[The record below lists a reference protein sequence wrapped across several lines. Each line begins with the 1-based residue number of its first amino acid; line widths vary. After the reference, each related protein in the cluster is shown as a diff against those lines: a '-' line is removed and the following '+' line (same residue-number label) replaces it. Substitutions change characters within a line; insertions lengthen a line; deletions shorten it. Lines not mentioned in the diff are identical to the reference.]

1 MRVGRSTRSGAVSLP
16 AESFVAAG
24 DNVKRMKFGVRLAV
38 QGEMGAHG
46 QGWDLAKQMTAEA
59 EALGFDSV
67 WLPDHVINAH
77 MNVRVPMLEN
87 WTVLSA
93 LGALTSRVSFAG
105 HTFNNSL
112 RNPAVMAK
120 MAATFDV
127 MFGGR
132 LIYSLG
138 SAWFRRESEGY
149 GLPWDEHG
157 DRVARLREA
166 LLIAKA
172 LWTQD
177 EVDFS
182 GRFYTLKGAC
192 LEPKPVQRPHIPI
205 WVPGDSPAIR
215 DLAAELG
222 DCWLFYSKP
231 PERVAEYAADI
242 RRRRGGTPM
251 PMATSTV
258 CLAGLDDGKVKEWSV
273 KYAEERKHRFPVPP
287 TPQDVL
293 VENLWGPV
301 EDCIERVRAWERAG
315 VSHLV
320 IQPIPPLEGM
330 RFFGREILP
339 HLRG

>member
-1 MRVGRSTRSGAVSLP
+1 
-16 AESFVAAG
+16 
-24 DNVKRMKFGVRLAV
+24 MKFGVRLAV
-38 QGEMGAHG
+38 QGEMGAKG
-46 QGWDLAKQMTAEA
+46 QGWDYARQMALEA
-59 EALGFDSV
+59 EELGFDSV

-77 MNVRVPMLEN
+77 MAKRTPMLEN

-93 LGALTSRVSFAG
+93 LGALTRRVHFAG

-138 SAWFRRESEGY
+138 SAWFRHESESY
-149 GLPWDEHG
+149 GLPWDEHD

-177 EVDFS
+177 EVDFN
-182 GRFYTLKGAC
+182 GRYYTLRHAY
-192 LEPKPVQRPHIPI
+192 LEPKPVQKPHIPI

-215 DLAAELG
+215 DLAAEMG
-222 DCWLFYSKP
+222 DVWLYYSKP
-231 PERVAEYAADI
+231 PETIAAYAEDI
-242 RRRRGGTPM
+242 KRRRGGKPM

-258 CLAGLDDGKVKEWSV
+258 SLVGLADDEIRKWSV
-273 KYAEERKHRFPVPP
+273 LYAEERKHRFAVPP

-293 VENLWGPV
+293 NENLWGSTERCV
-301 EDCIERVRAWERAG
+301 ERIRAWERAG
-315 VSHLV
+315 VEHLI
-320 IQPIPPLEGM
+320 IQPIPPLQGM
-330 RFFGREILP
+330 RAFAREVMP
-339 HLRG
+339 AFAGQATTVT